1 VFHPD
6 ITIGTAL
13 TLDTGTKLGP
23 YEILAPIGAGGM
35 GEVYKAKDT
44 RLDRMVAV
52 KVLPQ
57 HLSSSPDVRQR
68 FEREAKT
75 ISQLSHPH
83 ICALYDV
90 GREGETEYL
99 VMEYLEGETLSDR
112 LAKGSLPLEQTLRF
126 GQEIAEALDKA
137 HRQGIVHRDLKPGNV
152 MLTKSGVKLLD
163 FGLAKGIAAAQTSPG
178 ATSLPTV
185 MGAGTAQNL
194 TQEGTILGTFQYMAP
209 EQLEGREADARS
221 DIFAFGAV
229 LYEMAAGKKAFSGSS
244 QASLIS
250 AILRDE
256 PQPLS
261 QVQPTSPAALD
272 RIVRTCLAKDP
283 EERWQSAGDL
293 KRELRWVGG
302 ESQSGGSIPSAAA
315 APASRRKG
323 GGRIAWAV
331 ALASAAAAIALA
343 FALSGARSIRPAP
356 IHSFV
361 LPPDKTAFQ
370 LTGDESAPP
379 ALSPDGEKIVFGA
392 SGKLWVQSLSTGS
405 MTALAA
411 TEGGLYPFWS
421 PDAKSIGFFAGGK
434 LRRIEAAGGPVQVIS
449 DAPTPRGGS
458 WGANDAIVF
467 APDFRGRLFKVS
479 ASGGAAKPATTID
492 TKHHST
498 HRWPYFLPDGQR
510 FLYLAANH
518 SFPRSDDS
526 GIYVGSVADDA
537 SASVRLIASH
547 GSAEAVP
554 GWILTVQ
561 DGNLMATPFD
571 VKRLAVSG
579 SPVRVAGEV
588 NFDSGTWHGV
598 FSVSRTGMLAYQVAR
613 QGSGGQLTWLDASG
627 RAISTI
633 GDRAESYSLRVSPDG
648 RRASVMEGDPNN
660 DIWVYELE
668 RGVRTRLTTDAQV
681 IPSPLWSPDGSQ
693 LMYVA
698 GAAIADNPE
707 YLMTTIP
714 SDGAGEKKVVMRSKE
729 RIEPTDWSRD
739 GRHVL
744 MDRGNVG
751 AADIWAVPLAEPG
764 KAFPLVRTP
773 FLDTSG
779 FFSPDGRWV
788 GYVSQQTGR
797 FEVYVTSFPG
807 GSGRL
812 QVSGSGGTHPHWS
825 ADGRT
830 LYYVTL
836 DGELTAAPVDGTG
849 ARFQVGTPKP
859 MFPVNLFVGPR
870 VASAYAVSAD
880 GKRVLVISAGEASVP
895 RVALVANW
903 TSALPR

>member
-1 VFHPD
+1 M
-6 ITIGTAL
+6 TLTAGTR
-13 TLDTGTKLGP
+13 LGP
-23 YEILAPIGAGGM
+23 YEILSPLGAGGM

-44 RLDRMVAV
+44 RLERAVAV
-52 KVLPQ
+52 KVLPS

-90 GREGETEYL
+90 GHEGEVEYL
-99 VMEYLEGETLSDR
+99 VMELLEGETLSDR
-112 LAKGSLPLEQTLRF
+112 LARSGALPLEQTLRF
-126 GQEIAEALDKA
+126 GQEIADALDRA

-163 FGLAKGIAAAQTSPG
+163 FGLAKGIAAAQTAPG

-229 LYEMAAGKKAFSGSS
+229 LYEMAAGRKAFVGSS

-256 PQPLS
+256 PEPIS

-272 RIVRTCLAKDP
+272 RIVKTCLAKDP

-293 KRELRWVGG
+293 KRELRWVAGG
-302 ESQSGGSIPSAAA
+302 SQSSTTVSSAAVAASPRRRGGARLAWGLVLLSAAA
-315 APASRRKG
+315 AL
-323 GGRIAWAV
+323 
-331 ALASAAAAIALA
+331 ALGIAL
-343 FALSGARSIRPAP
+343 SRARAVRPAP
-356 IHSFV
+356 VHAFL

-379 ALSPDGEKIVFGA
+379 AVSPDGERVVFGA
-392 SGKLWVQSLSTGS
+392 SGKLWVQSLSTGNLS
-405 MTALAA
+405 ALAG
-411 TEGGLYPFWS
+411 TEGGLSPFWS
-421 PDAKSIGFFAGGK
+421 PDGKSIGFFAAGK
-434 LRRIEAAGGPVQVIS
+434 LRRIEAAGGPVQVVA
-449 DAPTPRGGS
+449 DAPTPRGAS
-458 WGANDAIVF
+458 WGANDVIAF
-467 APDFRGRLFKVS
+467 APDFRGPIFKVP
-479 ASGGAAKPATTID
+479 ATGGAAKPATTLD

-498 HRWPYFLPDGQR
+498 HRWPYFLPDGER

-518 SFPRSDDS
+518 SQPRSDDA
-526 GIYVGSVADDA
+526 GIYVGSLAGDV
-537 SASVRLIASH
+537 SHSTRLLASH

-554 GWILTVQ
+554 GWVLTIQ
-561 DGNLMATPFD
+561 DRNLMATPFD
-571 VKRLAVSG
+571 DKRMAVSG
-579 SPVRVAGEV
+579 SPVRVAGDV

-613 QGSGGQLTWLDASG
+613 QGSGGQLTWYDMSG
-627 RAISTI
+627 RPVATV
-633 GDRAESYSLRVSPDG
+633 GDRAESYSMRLSPDG
-648 RRASVMEGDPNN
+648 RRASVMEGDPSN
-660 DIWVYELE
+660 DIWVFELE
-668 RGVRTRLTTDAQV
+668 RGVRTRVTTDAQV
-681 IPSPLWSPDGSQ
+681 IPSPIWSPDGTR
-693 LMYVA
+693 LLYVA
-698 GAAIADNPE
+698 GVAIAENPE
-707 YLMTTIP
+707 YHMLTIP
-714 SDGAGEKKVVMRSKE
+714 SDGAGEKKSVMSSKE

-751 AADIWAVPLAEPG
+751 AADIWAVPLAEPD
-764 KAFPLVRTP
+764 KAFPLVQTP

-788 GYVSQQTGR
+788 AYVSQQTGR
-797 FEVYVTSFPG
+797 FEVYVTQFPG
-807 GSGRL
+807 GAGRM
-812 QVSGSGGTHPHWS
+812 QVSASGGTHPYWS

-836 DGELTAAPVDGTG
+836 DGELTAASVDGRG
-849 ARFQVGTPKP
+849 SRFEVLGTPKP
-859 MFPVNLFVGPR
+859 LFPVNLFVGPR

-880 GKRVLVISAGEASVP
+880 GKRVLVISAGEAATP

-903 TSALPR
+903 PSALPR